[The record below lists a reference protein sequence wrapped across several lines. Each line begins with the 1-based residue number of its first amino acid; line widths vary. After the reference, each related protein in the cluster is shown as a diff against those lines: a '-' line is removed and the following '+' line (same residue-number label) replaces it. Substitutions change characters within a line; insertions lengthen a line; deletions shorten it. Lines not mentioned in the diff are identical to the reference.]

1 MKKTIL
7 LLGGLAFV
15 LNLMLGLL
23 LSAYDNLNM
32 GVNCGVIL
40 ANTAMLWAL
49 FQMDMRDAF
58 RIAFSFIF
66 SLIALVEICLGSLMP
81 DKMQDNACLIT
92 LVIFLFIKLSI
103 VVIIKITSDKI
114 TK

>member
-7 LLGGLAFV
+7 LLGGLTLV
-15 LNLMLGLL
+15 LNLLLGLL

-49 FQMDMRDAF
+49 FQMDIRDAF

-66 SLIALVEICLGSLMP
+66 SFVALVEICLGSFMP
-81 DKMQDNACLIT
+81 NKIQDNACLIT